1 MDYCKVQALRNK
13 WQMFK
18 LIICILLLLFPAASY
33 AKDLKV
39 VVIVKAGNRTPY
51 NQAADAFENRLQKK
65 AKISQYILDETGGK
79 KELIRKIDNDN
90 PDLIFTAG
98 TFATRVLLP
107 EFCEIPIVFSMILN
121 PVRLKFA
128 ADWSGSGNNLAGTA
142 LDIPLEE
149 QFKWIKRIMPN
160 IRQVGVIWQMEYS
173 RDIIKTAASIA
184 QKEGIEL
191 IARRI
196 DGIEGIIPAL
206 ETLCQKVDLLWAIP
220 DPGVYN
226 RKTIRQIL
234 LFTLRHKFPFMG
246 ASEQYV
252 KAGAFFCLS
261 ANYKEQGNEAAAIAI
276 RILNGADPS
285 KIPVRLPHDI
295 GLGINMNTSKLLGI
309 NIPPKLLKD
318 AVKY

>member
-1 MDYCKVQALRNK
+1 MLKFIQ
-13 WQMFK
+13 
-18 LIICILLLLFPAASY
+18 LIICIFLLMFPAASY

-39 VVIVKAGNRTPY
+39 VVIVTSGNRSPY
-51 NQAADAFENRLQKK
+51 NQAAEAFENRLQKK
-65 AKISQYILDETGGK
+65 ATFSKYILDETGGK
-79 KELIRKIDNDN
+79 KELVRKIDNDK
-90 PDLIFTAG
+90 PDLIFAAG
-98 TFATRVLLP
+98 TSATRVLLP
-107 EFCEIPIVFSMILN
+107 EFCEIPIVFSMVLN

-149 QFKWIKRIMPN
+149 QLKWIKRVMPD
-160 IRQVGVIWQMEYS
+160 IRQIGVIWQMEYS
-173 RDIIKTAASIA
+173 EDIIKAAASIA

-191 IARRI
+191 IARKI

-252 KAGAFFCLS
+252 KAGALFCLS
-261 ANYKEQGNEAAAIAI
+261 ASYKEQGNEAAAIAI
-276 RILNGADPS
+276 SIFNGADPS
-285 KIPVRLPHDI
+285 RIPVSLPHDI
-295 GLGINMNTSKLLGI
+295 KLEINMNTSKLLGI
-309 NIPPKLLKD
+309 NIPPRLLKN